1 MARDLKISI
10 GQHSDKGRKESNQD
24 FHGAM
29 MPAQPTLGSK
39 GVAVALADGISS
51 SSVSRVAS
59 ESAVKGF
66 LTDYYCTSDAWSVKT
81 SAQRVIDAT
90 NSWLHSQTRRS
101 PHAYDA
107 DRGYVCT
114 LNVVVIKARTA
125 HIFHIGDSRVYR
137 VAGNALE
144 QLTDD
149 HRVVL
154 SSDQIYLGRALGMSP
169 QVEIDYRPVQLEEGD
184 VFLQATDGVCEHIDA
199 RMVGD
204 AIAVHEGDLDGAAR
218 AIVAAAYERGSPDNL
233 TVQLIRIDGLPDGNA
248 GESLGLG
255 ENLPLPPLLEA
266 RQVFDGYRIIRQI
279 HASSRSHAY
288 LAVDVESNEVVVLKI
303 PSIDLRSDPENLKP
317 FMMEEWIARRI
328 NSAHVLRPH
337 HQTRKRN
344 FLYVVTEFID
354 GQTLSQWMIDNP
366 RPDVE
371 TVRGIVEQFAR
382 GLRAFHRMEML
393 HQDLRPE
400 NIMID
405 KTGTVKIIDFGATRV
420 AGVAETE
427 RPADRDRIKGTV
439 QYTAPEYFLGEGGT
453 PQSDLFSL
461 GVITYQMLTGR
472 LPYGAQM
479 AQARTRSQQRSAPYG
494 SVLDN
499 DREIPAWIDGT
510 LRKAVHP
517 DPRKRYEELSEF
529 VFDLRHPNENFL
541 RSSTGPLIERN
552 PLLFW
557 KGLSFALGCAVLV
570 LLALMFLS
578 PLGERLGEGVNQRP
592 SPASPPHPTSP
603 PRGRGA

>member
-1 MARDLKISI
+1 MPTDLRVSI
-10 GQHSDKGRKESNQD
+10 GQHSDRGRKELNQD

-29 MPAQPTLGSK
+29 IPRQPSLGSK
-39 GVAVALADGISS
+39 GIAVAVADGISS

-90 NSWLHSQTRRS
+90 NSWLHSQTRRN
-101 PHAYDA
+101 PQAYDA

-114 LNVVVIKARTA
+114 LNVVVLKARTA

-137 VAGNALE
+137 VAGGALE

-154 SSDQIYLGRALGMSP
+154 SSEQIYLGRALGMSP
-169 QVEIDYRPVQLEEGD
+169 QVEIDYRPVPLEEGAL
-184 VFLQATDGVCEHIDA
+184 FLQATDGVCERLDG
-199 RMVGD
+199 RMVGE
-204 AIAVHEGDLDGAAR
+204 AIAAHPHDLDAAAR
-218 AIVAAAYERGSPDNL
+218 AIVMAAYERGSLDNL
-233 TVQLIRIDGLPDGNA
+233 TVQLIRVDALPDGDA

-255 ENLPLPPLLEA
+255 ADLPLPPLLEA
-266 RQVFDGYRIIRQI
+266 RQAFDGYRVVRQI
-279 HASSRSHAY
+279 HAGSRSHAY
-288 LAVDVESNEVVVLKI
+288 LAVDSESDEVVVLKI
-303 PSIDLRSDPENLKP
+303 PSIDLRSDPASLKP
-317 FMMEEWIARRI
+317 FLMEEWIARRV
-328 NSAHVLRPH
+328 NSAHVLRPY
-337 HQTRKRN
+337 QPSRKRN
-344 FLYVVTEFID
+344 FLYVVTEFVD
-354 GQTLSQWMIDNP
+354 GQTLAQWMIDNP

-371 TVRGIVEQFAR
+371 TVRGIVEQIAR

-400 NIMID
+400 NVMID
-405 KTGTVKIIDFGATRV
+405 KTGTVKIIDFGAVRV

-453 PQSDLFSL
+453 APSDLFSL

-479 AQARTRSQQRSAPYG
+479 ARARTRSQQRSAPYI

-499 DREIPAWIDGT
+499 DREIPVWIDGT

-529 VFDLRHPNENFL
+529 IYDLRHPNEAFL
-541 RSSTGPLIERN
+541 RSASAPLIERN

-557 KGLSFALGCAVLV
+557 KGLSFVLGGAVLT
-570 LLALMFLS
+570 LLAFMFRS
-578 PLGERLGEGVNQRP
+578 TG
-592 SPASPPHPTSP
+592 
-603 PRGRGA
+603 